1 MTNTANNAPAVDE
14 ISEEQRQ
21 QWLRAQYQHAC
32 KYLADK
38 GIVTNSVMVEDS
50 RYIAP
55 IVSVWKLKTI
65 NNKWLWVISGDL
77 PSDHV
82 NIEVANNAQDVLR
95 HFSMKWQ
102 LQAENINRNN
112 ASDEQQKNYAQ
123 LLISRADG
131 LYKLSHEDALW
142 SNNG

>member
-1 MTNTANNAPAVDE
+1 MNNSQQPIE
-14 ISEEQRQ
+14 SELTDEQRQ
-21 QWLRAQYQHAC
+21 EWVRSQYQVAT

-38 GIVTNSVMVEDS
+38 GLVTSSVMVEDS

-55 IVSVWKLKTI
+55 VLSVWKLK
-65 NNKWLWVISGDL
+65 LLDESWVWVVCGDL

-82 NIEVANNAQDVLR
+82 NIEVANNAKDVLR

-112 ASDEQQKNYAQ
+112 DSDDEQREFARI
-123 LLISRADG
+123 LISRADG
-131 LYKLSHEDALW
+131 LYKLCNDEKLW
-142 SNNG
+142 S